1 MRSGSRNASRCL
13 AVVAALLTAAP
24 AFAADLAALP
34 PLNAPIGDS
43 SVSGLSSG
51 AFMAVQFGTAW
62 SSIIKGVGVV
72 AGGPFEC
79 AQNSVIGTGPCM
91 HGPPPP
97 LHFFTDTATETAATG
112 EIDATANLARQQIYV
127 FNGTKD
133 TTVKRAVTDETAAF
147 YRHFLGEAG
156 AKAHLL
162 YEHALDAGHAFVVP
176 ETAATAGLND
186 CATSDAPFINR
197 CGDYDQAGVI
207 LRHIY
212 GALNPPSAPDAL
224 AGSVKSFDQK
234 KYTAPKA
241 PVDLSLGNEGFVFVP
256 KDCADAAAAA
266 CRVHIVL
273 HGCKQNSGAIGR
285 TLVDKVGF
293 NAWADT
299 NRIIVLYPQTTAI
312 TTSTTLNPNACWD
325 WWGYLM
331 QDRNYFTKSGAQ
343 IKALKAML
351 DDLTAGSRPAA
362 PGGAREH

>member
-1 MRSGSRNASRCL
+1 MRPVTRNASRCL
-13 AVVAALLTAAP
+13 AVAATLLAAAP
-24 AFAADLAALP
+24 APAADLAALP

-97 LHFFTDTATETAATG
+97 LHFFTDIATEKAASG

-133 TTVKRAVTDETAAF
+133 MTVKRAVTDETAEF
-147 YRHFLGEAG
+147 YRHFLGQDA
-156 AKAHLL
+156 AKTHLL
-162 YEHALDAGHAFVVP
+162 YEHSLDAGHAFVVP

-186 CATSDAPFINR
+186 CATSDPPFINR

-212 GALNPPSAPDAL
+212 GALNAPSQPGAVS
-224 AGSVKSFDQK
+224 GSVKSFDQK
-234 KYTAPKA
+234 KYTAPKS
-241 PVDLSLGNEGFVFVP
+241 PEDLSLGDEGFVFVP
-256 KDCADAAAAA
+256 KDCAETAASP
-266 CRVHIVL
+266 CRVHMVL
-273 HGCKQNSGAIGR
+273 HGCKQNAGAIGR

-299 NRIIVLYPQTTAI
+299 NRIIVLYPQTTAV
-312 TTSTTLNPNACWD
+312 TTATTLNPNACWD
-325 WWGYLM
+325 WWGYLT
-331 QDRNYFTKSGAQ
+331 QDRGYFTKSGAQ

-351 DDLTAGSRPAA
+351 DDVTAGSRPAA
-362 PGGAREH
+362 PGGAP